1 MNKPE
6 TIEDIIIIKLGGAEG
21 VNAGAICADVAAL
34 KQAGLNLVLVH
45 GGSADTNSLS
55 QALQHPPRF
64 IISPSGYSS
73 RYSDRRTIEI
83 FAMAVNGKL
92 NTLLVEQLQ
101 ALGVNA
107 LGLCGLDGR
116 LMVADRKA
124 AIQSLENG
132 KRKII
137 RDDYTGKIKSV
148 NAALLHT
155 LLSAGYTP
163 VIAPLAI
170 STEGVALN
178 VDADRAAAMI
188 AAALHASMLILLT
201 AVAGLMRAFP
211 DEHTIIG
218 SLSQKQLDQALQY
231 AEGRMKKK
239 ILSAQE
245 ALRAGIQKV
254 IIADGRQGQPISRAL
269 AGNGTVI
276 Q

>member
-6 TIEDIIIIKLGGAEG
+6 TIENIIIVKLGGAEG
-21 VNAGAICADVAAL
+21 VNAGAVCADVASL
-34 KQAGLNLVLVH
+34 KQAGLNLALVH

-64 IISPSGYSS
+64 ITSPSGYSS

-101 ALGVNA
+101 ALGVNV
-107 LGLCGLDGR
+107 LGICGLDGR

-137 RDDYTGKIKSV
+137 CDDYTGKIKSV
-148 NAALLHT
+148 NATLLYT
-155 LLSAGYTP
+155 LLSADYTP

-188 AAALHASMLILLT
+188 AAALHSRVLILLT
-201 AVAGLMRAFP
+201 AVSGLMRVFP
-211 DEHTIIG
+211 DEHTIID
-218 SLSQKQLDQALQY
+218 SLSQTQLDQALQY

-254 IIADGRQGQPISRAL
+254 IIADGRQGQPITRAL
-269 AGNGTVI
+269 AGKGTVI